1 MSVLKTTLANP
12 SRMRGIFRYLL
23 QVEGQRQKRE
33 ILEQLLSP
41 KKLAEEKSPPRP
53 MFNAALNESL
63 KCKLLIEE
71 EGVIAINPELPKLAR
86 DPEWGDDLLPDTFIE
101 LFFNSD
107 NEDNTDFGLDC
118 AWYLAQDIYEAI
130 GTWKEV
136 EKRVSKQ
143 NVAISLDLKLSSD
156 TLFSQLEDWMF
167 YFGLTWRHSLNDK
180 KMAVADPTAYIRRN
194 LEALFNEKS
203 ESKLL
208 LKEFIDRL
216 AKRCP
221 LFETGKFREQIEEKI
236 GRRQPNYLSTST
248 AFALFRLK
256 DEGYIDLRRES
267 DAELMIL
274 PKANQTVNDESRV
287 SHIIWTQSQ
296 L

>member
-12 SRMRGIFRYLL
+12 SRMRAIFRYLL
-23 QVEGQRQKRE
+23 QVEGQRQKKE

-41 KKLAEEKSPPRP
+41 KKLAEDKTTPRP
-53 MFNAALNESL
+53 MFKAALSESL

-71 EGVIAINPELPKLAR
+71 EGVISINPELPKLAR
-86 DPEWGDDLLPDTFIE
+86 DPEWGDDLLPDTFIA

-107 NEDNTDFGLDC
+107 NKDETDLGLDC
-118 AWYLAQDIYEAI
+118 AWYLAQDIYEEI
-130 GTWKEV
+130 GTWEEV
-136 EKRVSKQ
+136 EKRVAEQK
-143 NVAISLDLKLSSD
+143 VAESLDLKLSSN

-167 YFGLTWRHSLNDK
+167 YFGLTWRHSLTGK
-180 KMAVADPTAYIRRN
+180 KVAVADPTAYIRRN
-194 LEALFNEKS
+194 LQALFNGKS
-203 ESKLL
+203 ESQIL
-208 LKEFIDRL
+208 LKEFIERL

>member
-1 MSVLKTTLANP
+1 MSVLKTKLANP

-41 KKLAEEKSPPRP
+41 EKLAEGKTPSRP

-63 KCKLLIEE
+63 KCKLLIEVK
-71 EGVIAINPELPKLAR
+71 EGAISINPELPQLAR
-86 DPEWGDDLLPDTFIE
+86 DPELGDDLLPDTLME

-107 NEDNTDFGLDC
+107 NEDEFDFGLDC
-118 AWYLAQDIYEAI
+118 AWYLAQDIYDAI
-130 GTWKEV
+130 GTWEEV
-136 EKRVSKQ
+136 EKRVSEQK
-143 NVAISLDLKLSSD
+143 VAESLDLKLSSN
-156 TLFSQLEDWMF
+156 TLFGHLEDWMS
-167 YFGLTWRHSLNDK
+167 YFGLTWRHSLNGK
-180 KMAVADPTAYIRRN
+180 KVAVADPTVYIRRN
-194 LEALFNEKS
+194 LEALFNGQS
-203 ESKLL
+203 ESKLS
-208 LKEFIDRL
+208 LKEFMDRL

-221 LFETGKFREQIEEKI
+221 LFETGKFREKIEEKI
-236 GRRQPNYLSTST
+236 GRRPPNYLSTST

-274 PKANQTVNDESRV
+274 PKANQTVDDESRV
-287 SHIIWTQSQ
+287 SHIIWTP
-296 L
+296 